1 MFTMIACNLISKWW
15 KQRDSNPRPPACK
28 AGALPTELCPHD
40 WQTLCRCG
48 NLEEYIGIEP
58 TPPVWKTGILTAIR
72 ILHGVPD
79 RNRTC
84 NLLITKQLLCLLSY
98 RSMMAVRILP
108 LLWKRIGEAFCK
120 RLGDLYGNRT
130 HVTAVKGPCLD
141 RLTNRPYKDRLFPVC
156 HGCMQPFTLH
166 MPSCCT
172 NAAVT
177 FGRLA
182 RC

>member
-1 MFTMIACNLISKWW
+1 
-15 KQRDSNPRPPACK
+15 
-28 AGALPTELCPHD
+28 
-40 WQTLCRCG
+40 
-48 NLEEYIGIEP
+48 
-58 TPPVWKTGILTAIR
+58 
-72 ILHGVPD
+72 
-79 RNRTC
+79 
-84 NLLITKQLLCLLSY
+84 
-98 RSMMAVRILP
+98 MMAARILP
-108 LLWKRIGEAFCK
+108 LLWKGIGEAFYK

-166 MPSCCT
+166 MPSYCI

>member
-1 MFTMIACNLISKWW
+1 METPF
-15 KQRDSNPRPPACK
+15 
-28 AGALPTELCPHD
+28 CPSWFYRVFLHV
-40 WQTLCRCG
+40 
-48 NLEEYIGIEP
+48 EEYIGIEP
-58 TPPVWKTGILTAIR
+58 TPPAWKAGRLTAIR
-72 ILHGVPD
+72 ILHGAPD

-141 RLTNRPYKDRLFPVC
+141 RLTNRPYKDRLFSRLSWV
-156 HGCMQPFTLH
+156 HAAFYTAHAVLLH
-166 MPSCCT
+166 KCSSYVWKACKVLSK
-172 NAAVT
+172 NARALNR
-177 FGRLA
+177 GRGLNP
-182 RC
+182 

>member
-1 MFTMIACNLISKWW
+1 MHCTLHLYFS
-15 KQRDSNPRPPACK
+15 QSH
-28 AGALPTELCPHD
+28 GA
-40 WQTLCRCG
+40 
-48 NLEEYIGIEP
+48 
-58 TPPVWKTGILTAIR
+58 
-72 ILHGVPD
+72 PD

-98 RSMMAVRILP
+98 RSMMAARILP
-108 LLWKRIGEAFCK
+108 LLWKGIGEAFYK

-166 MPSCCT
+166 MPSCCI